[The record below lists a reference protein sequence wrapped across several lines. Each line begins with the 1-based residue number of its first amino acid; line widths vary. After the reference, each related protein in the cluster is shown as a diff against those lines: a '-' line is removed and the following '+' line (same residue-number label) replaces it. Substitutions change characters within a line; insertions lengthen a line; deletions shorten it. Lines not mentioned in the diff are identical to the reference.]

1 MNYIISC
8 IIFYILKKI
17 IFINVNLMTVIH
29 NSSLTLE
36 TFLKQPETKP
46 AKEYIDGDII
56 EKPMPKARHSRLQGK
71 LIYHINEVAEKSK
84 LAYAFPELRCTFGG
98 RSIVPDI
105 AVLYWKNIAVDD
117 NGEPKDNIL
126 ISPNWTIEILSPEQS
141 SNRVTNNILHCLK
154 YGCQLGWLIDPDD
167 RSILIFQPDKQPE
180 FCHRNDNLL
189 VLEGINISL
198 TTEQVFDW
206 LKMKL

>member
-1 MNYIISC
+1 
-8 IIFYILKKI
+8 
-17 IFINVNLMTVIH
+17 MTVIQ

-36 TFLKQPETKP
+36 TFLKQPESKP

-56 EKPMPKARHSRLQGK
+56 EKHISKARHSRLQAK

-98 RSIVPDI
+98 RSTIPDI
-105 AVLYWKNIAVDD
+105 AVLYWENIEVDEKV
-117 NGEPKDNIL
+117 EPKDNIL
-126 ISPNWTIEILSPEQS
+126 IAPNWTIEILSPEQS

-154 YGCQLGWLIDPDD
+154 YGCQLGWLLDPDD
-167 RSILIFQPDKQPE
+167 RSILVFQPEKQPE
-180 FCHRNDNLL
+180 FCHRNDSLL
-189 VLEGINISL
+189 ILDGIDL
-198 TTEQVFDW
+198 TLTVEQVFDW